1 MIQFTARGP
10 RVAGRRQIFFSGVL
24 YAGLI
29 LTAEGPKVIEFNAR
43 LGDPE
48 TQVVLPRLKS
58 DLIEVILKL
67 MAGEKPELDWDPRP
81 MLGVVVACDG
91 YPQDCAGRP
100 RLGGQCLWPLPIFIF
115 ITVEWRRAVGAN

>member
-1 MIQFTARGP
+1 MNSTRGW
-10 RVAGRRQIFFSGVL
+10 
-24 YAGLI
+24 
-29 LTAEGPKVIEFNAR
+29 VIRKHR
-43 LGDPE
+43 LFY
-48 TQVVLPRLKS
+48 PRLKS

-67 MAGEKPELDWDPRP
+67 MAGEKPELDWDPPRP

-115 ITVEWRRAVGAN
+115 ITVEWRRAVGGRIDCHGRAHLSFGRIGLYTCGRSK